1 MRYRELTR
9 LDQRRGFLFYS
20 CLMLLGCD
28 RPTVPWFKRC
38 LGSVS
43 SAGLRPRL
51 STQLDLTDL
60 IFATMARHHYLKLF
74 KLRAAVRAIF
84 SILGCMAMISDFRVK
99 LRLRCHCTS
108 RISMLMPFLAPFL
121 SGPLLRFSVRRALI
135 ALALVLVSHL
145 FLVPT
150 SIYTSHVPHNSCSTN
165 YARIEHAT
173 FLDDRPG
180 YMSGSPPP

>member
-1 MRYRELTR
+1 
-9 LDQRRGFLFYS
+9 
-20 CLMLLGCD
+20 
-28 RPTVPWFKRC
+28 
-38 LGSVS
+38 
-43 SAGLRPRL
+43 
-51 STQLDLTDL
+51 
-60 IFATMARHHYLKLF
+60 
-74 KLRAAVRAIF
+74 
-84 SILGCMAMISDFRVK
+84 MISDFRVK
-99 LRLRCHCTS
+99 LKLRCHCTF
-108 RISMLMPFLAPFL
+108 RISMLMPSLAPFL

-145 FLVPT
+145 CLVPT